1 MGVVGLSF
9 GSPTKG
15 TGFDVSATVNQIV
28 SNLQNVETPW
38 KTKLSSLE
46 SQDAAISSLGT
57 LLSTLSTDMSTLT
70 NLTGIMAEKTGSSSD
85 SSVLTL
91 SSANTSSQ
99 AGTHTVVVDNL
110 AVSSTGY
117 FTAISNTADILSGSI
132 VLQVGTGTAQ
142 TITLDSTNDT
152 LAGLAS
158 AINSSGVGITAN
170 VLTDSNGSRLSLV
183 SGTSGAGGNISVTS
197 STTNPLKDSKTDLTY
212 TSSAAGKDATLVVD
226 CITVSSASNTVTNL
240 IPGITFQLLAPSPKE
255 SDNSLESVQVIIG
268 NDTSSVESAI
278 YSFIVDY
285 NSLVSAMDTQEG
297 YDSSGVAEPLYG
309 STTLSLLQQQLVSAL
324 NTSNPNGT
332 LTSIASTLN
341 ATVTGSIA
349 IKVGTAAAQTVTL
362 DSTDNSL
369 SGLAAAI
376 NSASIGVT
384 AAVVTKNNSST
395 LTLTS
400 NVSGSSGKITVT
412 SSSLT
417 ATMDTALSY
426 SNNGYKDA
434 AAATSTTAAITATAD
449 SGAFSVGASADVLSG
464 SLVLKVGTGTAQTIS
479 VGAGSTLSGMVSS
492 IKSANMGVTAAI
504 SADGK
509 TLTLTSDTV
518 GSDGALTITSNLL
531 DTTATSTTALGYN
544 TSSDLLNLAS
554 LGITAA
560 SSSNGMLTLDVSTLD
575 SAINFDFSSVVG
587 FFQNADSWGTDF
599 ASILKDAGTSSTT
612 GMLHL
617 ALSSNSTTE
626 SQMNAKISNEES
638 YISAERKSLTIEL
651 TSANEILTSIPQQL
665 SEINMLYSAITGYNS
680 SS

>member
-46 SQDAAISSLGT
+46 SQDTVISSLGA
-57 LLSTLSTDMSTLT
+57 LVSALSTDMSTLT

-85 SSVLTL
+85 TSVLTL
-91 SSANTSSQ
+91 SSANASSQ

-117 FTAISNTADILSGSI
+117 FTKISNSADILSGSI

-197 STTNPLKDSKTDLTY
+197 SLKDSTTSLTY
-212 TSSAAGKDATLVVD
+212 ESSAAGKDATLVVD
-226 CITVSSASNTVTNL
+226 GITVSSSSNTVTNL
-240 IPGITFQLLAPSPKE
+240 IPGITFQLLSPSPKE

-324 NTSNPNGT
+324 NTSNPSGT

-369 SGLAAAI
+369 SGLASAI
-376 NSASIGVT
+376 NSAGIGVT

-400 NVSGSSGKITVT
+400 SVSGSSGKITVT

-426 SNNGYKDA
+426 SNNGY
-434 AAATSTTAAITATAD
+434 TTATAD

-479 VGAGSTLSGMVSS
+479 VGADSTLNGMVSS
-492 IKSANMGVTAAI
+492 INSAHMGVTAAI
-504 SADGK
+504 STDGT

-518 GSDGALTITSNLL
+518 GSNGALTITSNLL
-531 DTTATSTTALGYN
+531 DTTATSTTALGYT

-587 FFQNADSWGTDF
+587 FFQNADSWGSDF
-599 ASILKDAGTSSTT
+599 TTILKNAGTSSTT

-617 ALSSNSTTE
+617 ALSANSATE
-626 SQMNAKISNEES
+626 SQMNAKISSEES
-638 YISAERKSLTIEL
+638 YISAERKSLITEL